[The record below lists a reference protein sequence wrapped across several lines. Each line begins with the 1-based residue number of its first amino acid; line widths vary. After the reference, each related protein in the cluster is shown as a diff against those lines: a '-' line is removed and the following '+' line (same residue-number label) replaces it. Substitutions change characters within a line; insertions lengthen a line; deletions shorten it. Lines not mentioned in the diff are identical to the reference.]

1 MINWRKN
8 KTKINL
14 VIDAV
19 MLLVLVAIAGL
30 GFLIKYVLIP
40 GYKRNAL
47 YPGDVE
53 LYFMGLTRHEWGRIH
68 LLLGFIFLLL
78 LLIHIILH
86 WNTIGCIFRQM
97 ISGKALRRVIAVVLG
112 VLCFIFLFIPLVMK
126 PEVVSLP
133 KKHIHSKTVTR
144 LPDNNHD
151 KLPGTEQ
158 AEKKEMLL
166 KKDTHNGIPDSSHKH
181 PHSEIEVYGY
191 MTLSEAAIK
200 HEVDVTELSNALSIP
215 PSLADMRIGRL
226 RRQYGFRNNEIRDA
240 ILKITRQSPANQ

>member
-1 MINWRKN
+1 MINWRKY
-8 KTKINL
+8 KAKINL
-14 VIDAV
+14 VIDSV
-19 MLLVLVAIAGL
+19 MLLTLVAIAGL

-68 LLLGFIFLLL
+68 LLLGFVFLLL
-78 LLIHIILH
+78 LLIHILLH
-86 WNTIGCIFRQM
+86 WDMIGCIFRQM
-97 ISGKALRRVIAVVLG
+97 ISGKTMRRVIAVFLG
-112 VLCFIFLFIPLVMK
+112 VLCFLLLFVPLVMK

-133 KKHIHSKTVTR
+133 RKHIHSKTVTR
-144 LPDNNHD
+144 FPEKKHAD
-151 KLPGTEQ
+151 LPGSEQ

-166 KKDTHNGIPDSSHKH
+166 QKGTHDRKPDSIHKH
-181 PHSEIEVYGY
+181 SHSEIEVYGY

-200 HEVDVTELSNALSIP
+200 HKVDVTELSIALNIP
-215 PSLADMRIGRL
+215 PDLSDMRIGRL

-240 ILKITRQSPANQ
+240 ILKIRRE